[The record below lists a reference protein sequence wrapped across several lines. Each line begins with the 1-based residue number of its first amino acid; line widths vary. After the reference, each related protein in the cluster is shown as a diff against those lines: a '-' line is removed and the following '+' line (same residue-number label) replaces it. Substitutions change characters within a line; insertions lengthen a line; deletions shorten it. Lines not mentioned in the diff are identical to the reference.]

1 MRVPR
6 TFVFVDLSGFT
17 RYAEEKGDLAAGD
30 VLSAFRAVAREVA
43 SDRGVRIAKWLG
55 DGCMVVAMDHND
67 AVVFSLEL
75 QRRATAACEPLSM
88 RAGISTG
95 YALRFEG
102 DDYIGTTVNLAAR
115 ICDAAGRDEVLLP
128 AEQAVDLPG
137 GVSAQPHSELDLR
150 GFPEP
155 IQVVALSGDPH
166 SVSRNDTGE
175 LWTRT
180 PFAL

>member
-30 VLSAFRAVAREVA
+30 VLSAFRAVAR
-43 SDRGVRIAKWLG
+43 
-55 DGCMVVAMDHND
+55 VVAMDHND

-75 QRRATAACEPLSM
+75 QRRATAVCEPLSM

-95 YALRFEG
+95 YALLFEG

-128 AEQAVDLPG
+128 TEQAVDLPA

>member
-75 QRRATAACEPLSM
+75 QRRATAACALVSLLAMPFYSRATTTSAPQSIWPRAYVMQRVAMKSYSPQNRPLTFQ
-88 RAGISTG
+88 AGS
-95 YALRFEG
+95 LRSH
-102 DDYIGTTVNLAAR
+102 IR
-115 ICDAAGRDEVLLP
+115 
-128 AEQAVDLPG
+128 
-137 GVSAQPHSELDLR
+137 S
-150 GFPEP
+150 
-155 IQVVALSGDPH
+155 
-166 SVSRNDTGE
+166 
-175 LWTRT
+175 
-180 PFAL
+180 